1 MLTLSV
7 RWSGK
12 RTNLKTSNF
21 SFAQYLQN
29 IYKETVEVDKKNRD
43 ISKSDY
49 LPFHNVIKQSPLVCS
64 IVFSVDFEQLS
75 VQWLLMVPSQKGVNI
90 VLSMNIFKNL
100 FSLKKWNEPLSVFT
114 YDWNQMSAFTS

>member
-43 ISKSDY
+43 ISKSDHF
-49 LPFHNVIKQSPLVCS
+49 PFHNVMKQSPLVCS
-64 IVFSVDFEQLS
+64 SVFRVDFEQLF

-90 VLSMNIFKNL
+90 VLSTNIFKNL
-100 FSLKKWNEPLSVFT
+100 ISLKKWNEPLSVFT
-114 YDWNQMSAFTS
+114 YDRNQMSAFAS